1 MNTPASSSADPQ
13 GTQSALARARAA
25 LDAVSDPELPFLT
38 IADMGILR
46 EVRERADGVIE
57 VDITPTYSGCPATD
71 VIRLDV
77 EVALAKAGVDR
88 YAVRNILNPA
98 WTTDWLSADARRK
111 LAENG
116 IAPPQKAAG
125 KRALFSTVDVTCPH
139 CGGTTTERVSEFGS
153 TACKA
158 QYRCRTC
165 REPFEY
171 FKCI

>member
-1 MNTPASSSADPQ
+1 MTASSPSHAAPGD
-13 GTQSALARARAA
+13 ALRRARAA
-25 LDAVSDPELPFLT
+25 LEGVTDPELPFLT

-46 EVRERADGVIE
+46 DVRQRDDGVVE

-77 EVALAKAGVDR
+77 ELALAKAGVDR
-88 YAVRNILNPA
+88 AEVRSVLSPA
-98 WTTDWLSADARRK
+98 WTTDWLSAEARRK

-116 IAPPQKAAG
+116 IAPPVAASG
-125 KRALFSTVDVTCPH
+125 KRALFASVDVSCPK
-139 CGGTTTERVSEFGS
+139 CGSAATERVSEFGS

-158 QYRCRTC
+158 QYRCRRC
-165 REPFEY
+165 LEPFEY